1 MKKEK
6 MKEIGKKLGIT
17 ETDIK
22 AALKKNRNKI
32 ALGTILV
39 AAALTTNQIWF
50 EPLHYNGASIM
61 DLSFFTRFL

>member
-6 MKEIGKKLGIT
+6 INQIGKKLGIS

-32 ALGTILV
+32 AVGVIIV
-39 AAALTTNQIWF
+39 AAALMTNRIWF
-50 EPLHYNGASIM
+50 EPLHYNGSSIM
-61 DLSFFTRFL
+61 DLNFFTRFL